1 MSTDWDHE
9 SSGLRKENHL
19 FLSATFYCC
28 CFPWLLNSGLKC
40 SCAPNSSL
48 HLLRGYPTK
57 RTKATL
63 APGLRAA
70 TYVGIFFFFPI
81 ENINA
86 LFCSHFQFATFAYD
100 GILSVHPAV
109 IAVEVR
115 MCQPLIQCP
124 DSGHSVMDIASGDT
138 LRQCHLCWGK
148 LPTSNGW
155 GKMCVMKR
163 RRKIYLLCKAI
174 KDFNKG
180 Q

>member
-1 MSTDWDHE
+1 MSMDWDHE
-9 SSGLRKENHL
+9 SSGLKKENHL
-19 FLSATFYCC
+19 FLSVTFYCC

-63 APGLRAA
+63 APGLRAD
-70 TYVGIFFFFPI
+70 TYIGNFFPI
-81 ENINA
+81 EKINV
-86 LFCSHFQFATFAYD
+86 FFHSHFQFATSAYD
-100 GILSVHPAV
+100 GVLSALTTVTAMK
-109 IAVEVR
+109 VR
-115 MCQPLIQCP
+115 VCQSLSQYP
-124 DSGHSVMDIASGDT
+124 DSGHGVMDVAGGDT
-138 LRQCHLCWGK
+138 LEECLLCWGK

-155 GKMCVMKR
+155 EKICVMKR
-163 RRKIYLLCKAI
+163 RRKIYLFCKAI